1 MVLTFVGFL
10 LAWTLV
16 DAHKVIRS
24 DGSRVVLMKH
34 PSWKSE
40 ILGLWEVFL
49 TDPWVVLLFPMF
61 LASNWFYSYHFNGVN
76 GAKFNIRTRALNGV
90 LYWLSQMIG
99 AFVFGYALDTKT
111 FRRSVRAKG
120 ALVVLFILTLAI
132 WGGGYDWQKQY
143 TRAETSPKTYV
154 KLDWT
159 SKGYVGPMFL
169 YMFYGFYDGKWFGPL
184 LFGKANHNCYSCLAD
199 MRLLVSQFLQRALVL
214 FSYNAQVHGGVDEQR
229 A

>member
-1 MVLTFVGFL
+1 MVLTFIGFL

-16 DAHKVIRS
+16 DAQKVLRS
-24 DGSRVVLMKH
+24 DGSKVVLMKH

-40 ILGLWEVFL
+40 IIGLYEVFL
-49 TDPWVVLLFPMF
+49 TDPWVVFLFPMF

-99 AFVFGYALDTKT
+99 AFVFGYALDSKNI
-111 FRRSVRAKG
+111 RRSIRAKG
-120 ALVVLFILTLAI
+120 ALVVLFAITLAI
-132 WGGGYDWQKQY
+132 WGGGYKWQTGY
-143 TRAETSPKTYV
+143 TRGETSPKTYV

-169 YMFYGFYDGKWFGPL
+169 YMFYGFYDGKPTWHMCIFEADNT
-184 LFGKANHNCYSCLAD
+184 FHSRLAD
-199 MRLLVSQFLQRALVL
+199 MRLLVSRTSLDH
-214 FSYNAQVHGGVDEQR
+214 SP
-229 A
+229 

>member
-1 MVLTFVGFL
+1 MNYHSTSGSVSDGTYIGFMVLTFIGFL

-16 DAHKVIRS
+16 DAHKVIRK
-24 DGSRVVLMKH
+24 DGSKVVLMKH

-40 ILGLWEVFL
+40 IIGLWEVFL
-49 TDPWVVLLFPMF
+49 TDPWIVLLFPMF

-99 AFVFGYALDTKT
+99 AFVFGYALDVKKY
-111 FRRSVRAKG
+111 RRSVRAKG
-120 ALVVLFILTLAI
+120 ALVVLFVLTLAI
-132 WGGGYDWQKQY
+132 WGGGYAWQKQY

-154 KLDWT
+154 KMDWT

-169 YMFYGFYDGKWFGPL
+169 YIFYGFYDGKL
-184 LFGKANHNCYSCLAD
+184 IEH
-199 MRLLVSQFLQRALVL
+199 LV
-214 FSYNAQVHGGVDEQR
+214 
-229 A
+229 

>member
-1 MVLTFVGFL
+1 MVLTFIGFL

-16 DAHKVIRS
+16 DAQKVLRS
-24 DGSRVVLMKH
+24 DGSKVVLMKH

-40 ILGLWEVFL
+40 IIGLYEVFL
-49 TDPWVVLLFPMF
+49 TDPWVVFLFPMF

-99 AFVFGYALDTKT
+99 ALVFGYALDSKNI
-111 FRRSVRAKG
+111 RRSIRAKA
-120 ALVVLFILTLAI
+120 ALAALFAITLAI
-132 WGGGYDWQKQY
+132 WGGGYKWQKGY
-143 TRAETSPKTYV
+143 TRGETSPKTYV

-169 YMFYGFYDGKWFGPL
+169 YMFYGFYDGKPTSHMCISGADNTF
-184 LFGKANHNCYSCLAD
+184 HSRLAD
-199 MRLLVSQFLQRALVL
+199 MRLLVCRTPLDHTPQNVPLTAL
-214 FSYNAQVHGGVDEQR
+214 
-229 A
+229 

>member
-1 MVLTFVGFL
+1 MVLTFIGFL

-16 DAHKVIRS
+16 DAQKVLRS
-24 DGSRVVLMKH
+24 DGSKVVLMKH

-40 ILGLWEVFL
+40 IMGLYEVFL
-49 TDPWVVLLFPMF
+49 TDPWVVFLFPMF

-76 GAKFNIRTRALNGV
+76 GAKFNVRTRALNGV

-99 AFVFGYALDTKT
+99 AFVFGYSLDSKSI
-111 FRRSVRAKG
+111 RRSIRAKA
-120 ALVVLFILTLAI
+120 ALIALFAITLAI
-132 WGGGYDWQKQY
+132 WGGGYKWQTGY

-169 YMFYGFYDGKWFGPL
+169 YMFYGFYDGKPTWHMCISGADNTF
-184 LFGKANHNCYSCLAD
+184 HSRLAD
-199 MRLLVSQFLQRALVL
+199 MCLLVCRTPLHHTPPIVSLTAL
-214 FSYNAQVHGGVDEQR
+214 
-229 A
+229 

>member
-1 MVLTFVGFL
+1 MVLTFIGFL

-16 DAHKVIRS
+16 DAQKVLRS
-24 DGSRVVLMKH
+24 DGSKVVLMKH

-40 ILGLWEVFL
+40 IVGLYEVFL
-49 TDPWVVLLFPMF
+49 TDPWVVFLFPMF

-99 AFVFGYALDTKT
+99 AFVFGYALDIKNI
-111 FRRSVRAKG
+111 RRSIRAKG
-120 ALVVLFILTLAI
+120 ALVVLFAITLAI
-132 WGGGYDWQKQY
+132 WGGGYKWQTGY
-143 TRAETSPKTYV
+143 TRGETSPKTYV

-169 YMFYGFYDGKWFGPL
+169 YMFYGFYDGKPTWHMRISEADNTF
-184 LFGKANHNCYSCLAD
+184 HSRLAD
-199 MRLLVSQFLQRALVL
+199 MRLLVSRTSLDHIPQTFSLTVL
-214 FSYNAQVHGGVDEQR
+214 
-229 A
+229 